1 MSKYISRKVSQFMDQ
16 VESKNYARVY
26 SRLAAY
32 LIDYLIIILISLPVA
47 ILVGLVMVLVGVS
60 TAASLTAMN
69 FSGLTF
75 PAVIILSI
83 AAIVIMGLI
92 PSIYFAYFQ
101 SKNGQTPGLKFIGIK
116 LISESGE
123 LLSFGKALLRS
134 LVAVT
139 LVSAINSILSLIP
152 YVGSVAGL
160 ILWAIW
166 VGWCIFDKKA
176 QNLYD
181 KMFKTIYV
189 STNEETGRAKWV
201 IGCCGCPLFLVIAAS
216 LIAAIVGLGSYTLK
230 NIPASQTTTT
240 NTMMQKEEQVA
251 QPATQTTTTKTIS
264 SPSSARNSEFY
275 KACMT
280 ASTKE
285 IDLSAY
291 CECASKEFD
300 KGQTDVNTIVNSC
313 KSYLQQ

>member
-1 MSKYISRKVSQFMDQ
+1 MDQ
-16 VESKNYARVY
+16 PESKNLARVY

-32 LIDYLIIILISLPVA
+32 LIDILIITLLSIPVAVVAGLIVILIGA
-47 ILVGLVMVLVGVS
+47 G
-60 TAASLTAMN
+60 TAASLTALN
-69 FSGLTF
+69 ATALAL
-75 PAVIILSI
+75 PAII
-83 AAIVIMGLI
+83 IMGFAGIIITWLL
-92 PSIYFAYFQ
+92 PSTYFAYFQ

-116 LISESGE
+116 LTSEDGS
-123 LLSFGKALLRS
+123 LLTFGKAFLRAF
-134 LVAVT
+134 VGVT
-139 LVSAINSILSLIP
+139 LVSIINAGIGMIPYIGSFLSLVI
-152 YVGSVAGL
+152 GGL
-160 ILWAIW
+160 W

-189 STNEETGRAKWV
+189 SENENTGKAKWT
-201 IGCCGCPLFLVIAAS
+201 IGCCGCPLFFIVVAS
-216 LIAAIVGLGSYTLK
+216 LIAAIAGLGSYAVQ
-230 NIPASQTTTT
+230 NIPATNEPQMKQEMKQETKQVVPTQTTTT
-240 NTMMQKEEQVA
+240 
-251 QPATQTTTTKTIS
+251 TTTTSTTKTIS

>member
-1 MSKYISRKVSQFMDQ
+1 MNLAHRH
-16 VESKNYARVY
+16 

-32 LIDYLIIILISLPVA
+32 LIDTIIIALISTPVA
-47 ILVGLVMVLVGVS
+47 IIAILTVILVGAGTVS
-60 TAASLTAMN
+60 SLTAVN
-69 FSGLTF
+69 LSVLAI
-75 PAVIILSI
+75 PAKIILGI
-83 AAIVIMGLI
+83 ASIVIMWLI
-92 PSIYFAYFQ
+92 PSVYYAYFQ

-116 LISESGE
+116 LISEDGS
-123 LLSFGKALLRS
+123 LLNFWRAFFRTF
-134 LVAVT
+134 VAVT
-139 LVSAINSILSLIP
+139 LISIISNLLGLIPFVGIGALLSL
-152 YVGSVAGL
+152 VAFAVW
-160 ILWAIW
+160 I
-166 VGWCIFDKKA
+166 GWCVFDKKA

-189 STNEETGRAKWV
+189 SENENTGKAKWT
-201 IGCCGCPLFLVIAAS
+201 IGCCGCPLFLIVVTS
-216 LIAAIVGLGSYTLK
+216 AIFGLGNLALK
-230 NIPASQTTTT
+230 NRAALT
-240 NTMMQKEEQVA
+240 NQMMKQETKQVV
-251 QPATQTTTTKTIS
+251 PTQTTTTTTTTSTTETLS

-313 KSYLQQ
+313 KSYLQK